1 MWGTGVTP
9 VARMLLAASGW
20 LAVLAVDL
28 LPAAAPLRLA
38 AVGAFVLLGPGT
50 ALLLPLRPVLTGR
63 HSPAVRDRSERIAT
77 VAESWLIAV
86 MLSASAL
93 VLVAVGL
100 MLANAFSA
108 STTLFILSV
117 TTSAAAVFPALGG
130 APRSDPEDTGD
141 GDTGDTGPGD

>member
-63 HSPAVRDRSERIAT
+63 HSPAAPPDRSERMAT

-141 GDTGDTGPGD
+141 GDTGPGD